1 MMASRN
7 SKDSEITE
15 KKDDSDSDAKVEESK
30 KKTDDAQVEEPK
42 KKTDDGA
49 KEKTDQGVVRK
60 YLPTLFYISPLDSS
74 HMAVVVGYLIV
85 IFAAI
90 GTRLYKLNEPDHV
103 W

>member
-15 KKDDSDSDAKVEESK
+15 KKDDSDSDAKVKES
-30 KKTDDAQVEEPK
+30 K